1 MIFDFPFIPLR
12 GGVKVVKK
20 VRLPFVKRGL
30 ENIRGRGKRRKLY
43 EGGEVADLFI
53 LPTIPWG

>member
-1 MIFDFPFIPLR
+1 MIFDFPFIPLL

-20 VRLPFVKRGL
+20 IRLPFVKRGL

-43 EGGEVADLFI
+43 EGGVADLFI

>member
-1 MIFDFPFIPLR
+1 MIFDFPFILLR

-30 ENIRGRGKRRKLY
+30 ENIRRRGKRRKLY
-43 EGGEVADLFI
+43 EGGR
-53 LPTIPWG
+53 

>member
-43 EGGEVADLFI
+43 EGG
-53 LPTIPWG
+53 GR